1 MGRAQGE
8 AELRDLHPQP
18 NKKTAPGKT
27 SGELEDPDQGRCTQ
41 NEAVSFC
48 NLTCGLLLLL
58 HSPGNMGSSGRHLVS
73 EPASLRVA
81 PLSQLEIL
89 YAASRHPVLPPG
101 TALTSNVHLV
111 ASVTHGNILAIPVP
125 LHLDCISQTA
135 SYKQKCL
142 RNPFSI

>member
-48 NLTCGLLLLL
+48 NLTVVSCFFCILL
-58 HSPGNMGSSGRHLVS
+58 GTWVALVGILFL
-73 EPASLRVA
+73 SL
-81 PLSQLEIL
+81 P
-89 YAASRHPVLPPG
+89 
-101 TALTSNVHLV
+101 
-111 ASVTHGNILAIPVP
+111 
-125 LHLDCISQTA
+125 
-135 SYKQKCL
+135 
-142 RNPFSI
+142 